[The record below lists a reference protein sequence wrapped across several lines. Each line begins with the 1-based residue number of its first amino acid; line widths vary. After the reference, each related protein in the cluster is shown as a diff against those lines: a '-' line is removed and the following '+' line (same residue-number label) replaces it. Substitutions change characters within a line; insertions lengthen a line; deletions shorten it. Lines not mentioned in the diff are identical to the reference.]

1 MTPLLDLLKPVT
13 STIKKGL
20 KSSFGFTKIELKY
33 SSNNLCIILYTRWNA
48 VAVLHY
54 KNIIINTCQLHAYRY
69 FPRWRLLEHEFRT
82 QYSARLIQMDPEL
95 WTVKFKC
102 PQHGAKCVVKFPREG
117 TAEVFKCRTFARN
130 PPPPL
135 LHLNIDTCIIVCNF
149 PGKFLQTNV

>member
-33 SSNNLCIILYTRWNA
+33 YSNNLCIILYTRWNA

-82 QYSARLIQMDPEL
+82 QYSARLMQIAPEL

-117 TAEVFKCRTFARN
+117 TQKCSNAAPLPVT
-130 PPPPL
+130 PPSPFS
-135 LHLNIDTCIIVCNF
+135 I
-149 PGKFLQTNV
+149 